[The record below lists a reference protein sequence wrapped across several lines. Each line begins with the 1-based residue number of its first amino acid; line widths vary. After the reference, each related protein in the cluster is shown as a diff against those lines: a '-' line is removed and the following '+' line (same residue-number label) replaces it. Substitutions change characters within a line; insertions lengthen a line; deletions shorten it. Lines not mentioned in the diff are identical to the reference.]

1 MSKGIANLSVPS
13 RRDGSVRHR
22 AGSAAFLGIHNTHI
36 KSQAGL
42 WLCMLAVP
50 ALEVETGDSPE
61 LSAQPTY
68 KYLSPKVSCWTS
80 TWGMRE
86 KSELLLWEAAWRCHY
101 IIVTEKRGEVT
112 ERRGRGRKER
122 KRKRRREKEGMGGEE
137 RGREEKRGRE
147 CCAVSCLCLLP
158 CT

>member
-22 AGSAAFLGIHNTHI
+22 IHNTHI
-36 KSQAGL
+36 QSQAGL

-68 KYLSPKVSCWTS
+68 KYLSPEVSCWTS

-112 ERRGRGRKER
+112 ERRGEGKRGEE
-122 KRKRRREKEGMGGEE
+122 EKEEERGGRDGRGGEE
-137 RGREEKRGRE
+137 RGREKRGE
-147 CCAVSCLCLLP
+147 NVVVSCLCLLP

>member
-112 ERRGRGRKER
+112 ERRGEGKKGEE
-122 KRKRRREKEGMGGEE
+122 EKEEEREGRDGRGGEGK
-137 RGREEKRGRE
+137 GREKRGE
-147 CCAVSCLCLLP
+147 NVV
-158 CT
+158 